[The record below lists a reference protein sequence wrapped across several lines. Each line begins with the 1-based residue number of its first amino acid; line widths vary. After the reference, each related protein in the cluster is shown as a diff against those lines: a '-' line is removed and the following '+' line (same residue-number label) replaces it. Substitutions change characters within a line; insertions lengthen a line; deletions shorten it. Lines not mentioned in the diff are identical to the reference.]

1 MSLIITIAF
10 DAADGQRDALVDK
23 LTSILHETRAYDG
36 CEQITFT
43 ETLDR
48 PGALLLVE
56 KWASTEHYDHYKA
69 WRRESGTSVLGGD
82 LVSGEPVTNYYTVLD
97 G

>member
-10 DAADGQRDALVDK
+10 DAAEGKRDALVDK
-23 LTSILHETRAYDG
+23 LLGILDETRAFGG

-43 ETLDR
+43 EELDR
-48 PGALLLVE
+48 PGSLLLVE
-56 KWASTEHYDHYKA
+56 KWASTTHYDAYKA
-69 WRRESGTSVLGGD
+69 WRRESGTSVLAGD
-82 LVSGEPVTNYYTVLD
+82 LVGGTPETNYFEILD